1 MIAYAGYVINCCH
14 ELYCLN
20 SKLSRTMS
28 QVLLDYLKNTGSIP
42 SLLGSENYLLYND
55 DVDLSNVCLVAM
67 KEFSYKLVKNDSDLE
82 SALEVR
88 KEVFVKQ
95 QGIPENLVFD
105 GLDTE
110 AMHMV
115 VTKGGQTI
123 GTARI
128 RFLDTGEAKLERMA
142 VLKAFRDSG
151 IGKGI
156 ISFVVEELTSR
167 RVEKLVLHAQHEV
180 VGFYNKCGFEEAG
193 SPFWEAG
200 IKHIKMERCF

>member
-1 MIAYAGYVINCCH
+1 M
-14 ELYCLN
+14 
-20 SKLSRTMS
+20 
-28 QVLLDYLKNTGSIP
+28 
-42 SLLGSENYLLYND
+42 LYND
-55 DVDLSNVCLVAM
+55 ADSNNIRFVAM
-67 KEFSYKLVKNDSDLE
+67 TEFSYKLVENNSDLE
-82 SALEVR
+82 GAFEVR
-88 KEVFVKQ
+88 KDVFVEQ
-95 QGIPENLVFD
+95 QGILETLVFD
-105 GLDTE
+105 DLEAE
-110 AMHMV
+110 AMHIIV
-115 VTKGGQTI
+115 AQGEQTI